1 MLGQKVK
8 TLVSGFQTAKQYK
21 IQWDGTNDNGV
32 KVASGIYIYQL
43 RSDTNL
49 ATKKMILMK

>member
-8 TLVSGFQTAKQYK
+8 TLVSGQQTAKQYK
-21 IQWDGTNDNGV
+21 VQWDGTNDNGA

-43 RSDTNL
+43 RTENNIG
-49 ATKKMILMK
+49 TKKMILMK